1 MTELHAAAYDGDI
14 EDVHRLLAAG
24 MDPDCRDER
33 GYTPLLWASLR
44 AAVID
49 QVPVIEALT
58 TAGADPNASVGMSNC
73 LILAAQSGNEPAVA
87 ALVAAG
93 AEVDR
98 DVDGVT
104 ALMVAAQAGET
115 DIVQQLLALGADAGI
130 LCGRF
135 AAADYAR
142 SRGHDQL
149 AERLDEAANMTK
161 ESGTSRR

>member
-24 MDPDCRDER
+24 MEPDCRDER
-33 GYTPLLWASLR
+33 GYTPLLWASFR

-49 QVPVIEALT
+49 QVPVIEALVA
-58 TAGADPNASVGMSNC
+58 AGADPNASVGDANC
-73 LILAAQSGNEPAVA
+73 LILAAQSGDEPAVA
-87 ALVAAG
+87 ALVAVG

-115 DIVQQLLALGADAGI
+115 DIVKRLLAWGADAGI

-135 AAADYAR
+135 TAADYAR
-142 SRGHDQL
+142 SREHDQL
-149 AERLDEAANMTK
+149 AELLDAAASVTK
-161 ESGTSRR
+161 ESGTSR